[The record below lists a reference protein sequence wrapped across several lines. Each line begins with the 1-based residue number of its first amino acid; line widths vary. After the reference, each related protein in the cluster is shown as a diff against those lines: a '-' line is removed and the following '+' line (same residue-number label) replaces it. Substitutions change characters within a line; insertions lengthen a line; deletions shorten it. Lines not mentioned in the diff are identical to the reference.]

1 LDEARRNIAS
11 LVGEPGAE
19 DVPAEEAASGGENGE
34 PQADEGELL
43 SSAKELR
50 KRAEALLQKNI
61 GADDANEIRE
71 LIHASAVAIK
81 DSDWDTLEEKNEAIS
96 DLLFYLED

>member
-1 LDEARRNIAS
+1 M
-11 LVGEPGAE
+11 
-19 DVPAEEAASGGENGE
+19 PAEEAAAGNGNGNL
-34 PQADEGELL
+34 QADEEDLL
-43 SSAKELR
+43 TSAKELR

-61 GADDANEIRE
+61 GEDDAGEIRE

-81 DSDWDTLEEKNEAIS
+81 DSDWDTLKAKNEALS